1 LSQNE
6 RHLTNRHQNK
16 CSEHFDEARND
27 VHHHF
32 DSNSVL
38 PYKSEALMALSEV
51 LLDELRDM
59 YSAENQLVVALP
71 KLAKGAKDNH
81 LKGLFS
87 AHLEETKGQVER
99 LKKVFELLDEKP
111 TGEHCNG
118 MEGVIEEGADALEKD
133 EDGASFDS
141 GIVGAA
147 LRTEHYEI
155 AGYTATVAMA
165 KILGMGEVAGLLT
178 ENLNEEV
185 AAADKILAAAQP
197 ILKAAAAEP
206 EQDKEPKT
214 GKEKYS
220 DKKSKEDEKKAAPAL
235 KH

>member
-1 LSQNE
+1 
-6 RHLTNRHQNK
+6 
-16 CSEHFDEARND
+16 
-27 VHHHF
+27 
-32 DSNSVL
+32 
-38 PYKSEALMALSEV
+38 MALSEV

-71 KLAKGAKDNH
+71 KLAKGAKDNS
-81 LKGLFS
+81 LKNLFS

-99 LKKVFELLDEKP
+99 LKQVFQLLDEKP

-133 EDGASFDS
+133 EEGASFDS

-155 AGYTATVAMA
+155 AGYTATITMA
-165 KILGMGEVAGLLT
+165 KVLGLGEVAELLT
-178 ENLNEEV
+178 ENLNEEL
-185 AAADKILAAAQP
+185 AAADKIMAAAQP
-197 ILKAAAAEP
+197 ILRTAASEP

-235 KH
+235 RN